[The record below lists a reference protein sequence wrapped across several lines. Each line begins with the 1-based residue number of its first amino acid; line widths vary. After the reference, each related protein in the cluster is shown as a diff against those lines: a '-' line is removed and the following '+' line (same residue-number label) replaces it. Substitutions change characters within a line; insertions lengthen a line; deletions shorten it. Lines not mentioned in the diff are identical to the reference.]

1 MRARILTALTV
12 LVVLGWWVAVR
23 PTALGGDTGYVLVS
37 GQSMEPGLST
47 GDLVITRRQDTYR
60 VGDVVA
66 YRVPEGDV
74 GAGELVIHR
83 ITGGTS
89 RGWVLRGDN
98 RDADDLWRPRDR
110 DIVGRALTHAPGAGT
125 VLATLRAP
133 VPLALLAGLL
143 TFWLLPPGPR
153 PDRADRSST
162 PEPTPRP
169 G

>member
-1 MRARILTALTV
+1 MRGRILTALTLL
-12 LVVLGWWVAVR
+12 LVAGWFVAVR
-23 PTALGGDTGYVLVS
+23 PTALGGPTGYVLVS
-37 GQSMEPGLST
+37 GESMEPGLST

-66 YRVPEGDV
+66 YRVPAGDV

-83 ITGGTS
+83 IVGGTA

-98 RDADDLWRPRDR
+98 RDADDLWRPRDA
-110 DIVGRALTHAPGAGT
+110 DVLGRARAHLPGAGT
-125 VLATLRAP
+125 VLAALRAP

-143 TFWLLPPGPR
+143 TFWLLPPGQPER
-153 PDRADRSST
+153 SGRSS
-162 PEPTPRP
+162 PPVPTPRP